1 MQEIGLIRLDL
12 IFETISGIIA
22 LMVTYYATKAYRL
35 TGQKKLSD
43 LSTGFLVLSAGM
55 FGRVIGTWYFFIQ
68 FGGEGSHLIIS
79 IVTIAYGI
87 SRILAYILFFI
98 SIRPSHTLDNQ
109 ENQNR
114 SNGSGISL
122 LLMATFLVDPSL
134 EIIAIM
140 VLIVVVL
147 QSILNY
153 LSTGSK
159 FARYVLVGFILLLL
173 SHIWMAQVA
182 TAPVAAAPGLYLMS
196 QGAQLLGFLS
206 LLVMLI
212 KAGRD

>member
-22 LMVTYYATKAYRL
+22 LIITYYATKAYRL

-55 FGRVIGTWYFFIQ
+55 FGRVIGTWYFFVQ
-68 FGGEGSHLIIS
+68 FGEEGSRLIIS
-79 IVTIAYGI
+79 IVTIAYGV
-87 SRILAYILFFI
+87 SRIMAYVLFVI
-98 SIRPSHTLDNQ
+98 STRPSRTPDNQ
-109 ENQNR
+109 EIQN
-114 SNGSGISL
+114 GAGISL

-134 EIIAIM
+134 EIITIM
-140 VLIVVVL
+140 VLVVVVL

-153 LSTGSK
+153 LSTRSK

-182 TAPVAAAPGLYLMS
+182 TAPVAAAPGLYLLS

>member
-1 MQEIGLIRLDL
+1 MQEIGIIRLDL

-68 FGGEGSHLIIS
+68 FGGEESRLIIS
-79 IVTIAYGI
+79 IVTIAYGV
-87 SRILAYILFFI
+87 SRIMAYILFVI
-98 SIRPSHTLDNQ
+98 STRPSHTPGSQ
-109 ENQNR
+109 GTQNATGM
-114 SNGSGISL
+114 SM

-134 EIIAIM
+134 EIITIM
-140 VLIVVVL
+140 VLVVVVL
-147 QSILNY
+147 QTILNY
-153 LSTGSK
+153 MSTRSK
-159 FARYVLVGFILLLL
+159 FARYVLIGFILLLL
-173 SHIWMAQVA
+173 SHIGMAQVA
-182 TAPVAAAPGLYLMS
+182 TAPGLYLLS

-212 KAGRD
+212 QAGRD

>member
-1 MQEIGLIRLDL
+1 MQVIGLIRLDL

-55 FGRVIGTWYFFIQ
+55 FGRVIGTWYFFVQ
-68 FGGEGSHLIIS
+68 YGGEGSNLIIS
-79 IVTIAYGI
+79 IVTIAYGV
-87 SRILAYILFFI
+87 SRIMAYILFVI
-98 SIRPSHTLDNQ
+98 STRPSHTPDNQ
-109 ENQNR
+109 EIQN
-114 SNGSGISL
+114 GTGISL

-134 EIIAIM
+134 EIITIM
-140 VLIVVVL
+140 VLVVVVL

-153 LSTGSK
+153 LSTRSK

-182 TAPVAAAPGLYLMS
+182 TASVAAAPGLYLLS

>member
-12 IFETISGIIA
+12 VLETISGIIA
-22 LMVTYYATKAYRL
+22 LIITYYATKAYRL

-55 FGRVIGTWYFFIQ
+55 FGRVIGTWYFFVQ
-68 FGGEGSHLIIS
+68 LGEAGSQLIIS
-79 IVTIAYGI
+79 IVTIAYGV
-87 SRILAYILFFI
+87 SRIMAYILFVI
-98 SIRPSHTLDNQ
+98 STRPSHTPDNQ
-109 ENQNR
+109 EIQN
-114 SNGSGISL
+114 GTGISL

-134 EIIAIM
+134 EIITIM

-182 TAPVAAAPGLYLMS
+182 TAPGLYLLS

>member
-22 LMVTYYATKAYRL
+22 LIVTYYATKAYRL

-55 FGRVIGTWYFFIQ
+55 FGRVIGTWYFFVQ
-68 FGGEGSHLIIS
+68 LGEEGSQLIIA

-87 SRILAYILFFI
+87 SRIMAYILFVI
-98 SIRPSHTLDNQ
+98 STRPSHKPDNQ
-109 ENQNR
+109 EIQN
-114 SNGSGISL
+114 GTGISL

-134 EIIAIM
+134 EIITIM
-140 VLIVVVL
+140 VLVVVVL

-159 FARYVLVGFILLLL
+159 FARYVLVGFVLLLL

-182 TAPVAAAPGLYLMS
+182 TTPGLYLMS

>member
-12 IFETISGIIA
+12 LFETISGIIA

-35 TGQKKLSD
+35 TGQKKLAD

-55 FGRVIGTWYFFIQ
+55 FGRVIGTWYFFVQ
-68 FGGEGSHLIIS
+68 VGEVGSQLIIA
-79 IVTIAYGI
+79 IVTIAYGV
-87 SRILAYILFFI
+87 SRILAYILFVI
-98 SIRPSHTLDNQ
+98 STRPSHKPEYQ
-109 ENQNR
+109 EIQN
-114 SNGSGISL
+114 GTGISL

-140 VLIVVVL
+140 VLVVVVL

-159 FARYVLVGFILLLL
+159 FARYVLVGFVLLLL

-182 TAPVAAAPGLYLMS
+182 TAPGLYLLS

>member
-1 MQEIGLIRLDL
+1 MQEIGIIRLDL

-68 FGGEGSHLIIS
+68 FGGEESRLIIS
-79 IVTIAYGI
+79 IVTIAYGV
-87 SRILAYILFFI
+87 SRIMAYILFVI
-98 SIRPSHTLDNQ
+98 STRPSHTPSSKGT
-109 ENQNR
+109 QNAT
-114 SNGSGISL
+114 GISM
-122 LLMATFLVDPSL
+122 LLMATFLVDLSL
-134 EIIAIM
+134 EIITIM
-140 VLIVVVL
+140 VLVVVVL
-147 QSILNY
+147 QTILNY
-153 LSTGSK
+153 MSTRSK
-159 FARYVLVGFILLLL
+159 FARYVLIGFILLLL
-173 SHIWMAQVA
+173 SHIGMAQVA
-182 TAPVAAAPGLYLMS
+182 TAPGLYLLS

-212 KAGRD
+212 QAGRD

>member
-1 MQEIGLIRLDL
+1 L

-22 LMVTYYATKAYRL
+22 LIVTYYATKAYRL

-55 FGRVIGTWYFFIQ
+55 FGRVIGTWYFFVQ
-68 FGGEGSHLIIS
+68 LGEAGSQLIIS
-79 IVTIAYGI
+79 IVTIAYGA
-87 SRILAYILFFI
+87 SRIMAYILFVI
-98 SIRPSHTLDNQ
+98 STRPSHTPNNQ
-109 ENQNR
+109 EIQN
-114 SNGSGISL
+114 GTGISL

-134 EIIAIM
+134 EIITIM

-182 TAPVAAAPGLYLMS
+182 TAPGLYLLS